1 MIDRRKIQAM
11 KLSLLFISPVFALA
25 LTSCSLW
32 PSWHWEKPGG
42 DYSADEKYCK
52 LQAYSGADGAVT
64 KANVRVMHS
73 CLEGRGWRKVDN

>member
-1 MIDRRKIQAM
+1 
-11 KLSLLFISPVFALA
+11 
-25 LTSCSLW
+25 LW

-52 LQAYSGADGAVT
+52 LQAYSGADGVVT
-64 KANVRVMHS
+64 KANVRIMHS